1 MELRHLRYFAALAER
16 LNFTRAAEDVHVTQS
31 TLSHQIRCLE
41 EELGVTLFERSGHRV
56 SLTLSGRTFLTPV
69 VRALR
74 EIDDGVITLKESDV
88 TIAGTLSIGAT
99 HTFNI
104 RLIPQCV
111 AAFIASNPAV
121 QMLIEE
127 LPAVQI
133 EDRIARE
140 QLDVG
145 ISYGPQDR
153 PSTGELYFE
162 PLYNEEMV
170 LAVPQ
175 GHAFAERHRVQM
187 CELHRQR
194 MILPAREFGSRV
206 ALDARFRSVGV
217 KPVVIAE
224 VNTVAP
230 ALDLARRLG
239 VVSIASEDV
248 VRAAAGLKCVLIESP
263 KPIWTLS
270 LLWKQGRRH
279 SAAAKLFAEIVKRT
293 TAEDQ
298 SREQGRP
305 KRKSNGANPDERRQR
320 GSGLQASASAPALP
334 TQSLWAK

>member
-41 EELGVTLFERSGHRV
+41 DELGVTLFERSGHGV
-56 SLTLSGRTFLTPV
+56 SLTAGGRTFLTSA

-111 AAFIASNPAV
+111 AAFMASNPAV
-121 QMLIEE
+121 QIRIEE

-153 PSTGELYFE
+153 PTTGELYFE
-162 PLYNEEMV
+162 PLYSEEMV
-170 LAVPQ
+170 LGVPEA
-175 GHAFAERHRVQM
+175 HPFAQRHRVRM

-194 MILPAREFGSRV
+194 MILPAREFGSRT
-206 ALDARFRSVGV
+206 ALDARFRSVGAE
-217 KPVVIAE
+217 PLVIAE

-239 VVSIASEDV
+239 VLTIASEDV
-248 VRAAAGLKCVLIESP
+248 VRGAAGLKCVPIESP
-263 KPIWTLS
+263 KPTRTPS
-270 LLWKQGRRH
+270 LLWKQGRRL
-279 SAAAKLFAEIVKRT
+279 SAAAKLFTEIVKHT

-298 SREQGRP
+298 LRTQEGARP
-305 KRKSNGANPDERRQR
+305 RSKRKTNGATPHENTRRV
-320 GSGLQASASAPALP
+320 
-334 TQSLWAK
+334 